1 MLVGRRGGGG
11 RRRGRVRHHDLPQG
25 VHGDVQVL
33 HPLPLPA
40 VDLPPELLLL
50 LGAQLPLRF
59 GWSLAA
65 LEAEHGHHGVQAG
78 AQVEPRRAVGEVLD

>member
-1 MLVGRRGGGG
+1 MGLRGGGG
-11 RRRGRVRHHDLPQG
+11 RWRGGVRHHDLPQG

-59 GWSLAA
+59 DGSLSA
-65 LEAEHGHHGVQAG
+65 LEAEHGRRVQAG
-78 AQVEPRRAVGEVLD
+78 AQVEARRAVG